1 MCSDLATLPW
11 RQEGVARNS
20 RGGGASRG
28 AHDLGSVS
36 QHELQSEVSKQNVS
50 KMLLC
55 RGAWVAQWI
64 KCLTSAQVMI
74 LRFMGSSPM
83 LGSVLTAQSL
93 EPALGSVSPTLFAP
107 SLLMLPLSLKKI
119 K

>member
-1 MCSDLATLPW
+1 M
-11 RQEGVARNS
+11 
-20 RGGGASRG
+20 
-28 AHDLGSVS
+28 GSVS

-74 LRFMGSSPM
+74 LCSVSLTPM

-93 EPALGSVSPTLFAP
+93 EPAPDSVSPSLSAPPLLTLC
-107 SLLMLPLSLKKI
+107 LSQK
-119 K
+119 